1 MASTPESITN
11 ALAPSRQAFYQSI
24 WQEHFPKLNLNGSSK
39 ISVSDIEMAETLLS
53 WLKDSS
59 HDLPKSISIPSSPTN
74 IASSPT
80 SPTQQPFPSKTLDP
94 TLAKIANITL
104 LDETQFIP
112 DDSLTHAFAHINIYH
127 HTLTLPLLKQIFYS
141 LIPKGIAVI
150 TITKHNPL
158 ASILSSILSTSS
170 RRNSTSSFDEGYI
183 STEQDI
189 RDMAEKAGFEVGKIR
204 ISERRIEVK
213 GKEELKRLRGE
224 MERIL
229 DMAVGQ
235 RGDAQSW
242 ERGFDGV
249 WEKEVGKNGGA
260 GTEGERSLGVEC
272 WVLVAMKWDL
282 LCA

>member
-1 MASTPESITN
+1 MASTPESITK

-24 WQEHFPKLNLNGSSK
+24 WQEHFSKLNLNGSSN

-59 HDLPKSISIPSSPTN
+59 HDLPKSISIPSMPSNFT
-74 IASSPT
+74 SSPT
-80 SPTQQPFPSKTLDP
+80 SPTQTPFPPRTLDP
-94 TLAKIANITL
+94 TLAKVANIKL
-104 LDETQFIP
+104 LDGTESIP

-141 LIPKGIAVI
+141 LLPKGIAVI
-150 TITKHNPL
+150 SITKHNPL

-170 RRNSTSSFDEGYI
+170 RRNSTSSLDDAPI
-183 STEQDI
+183 STEQEI
-189 RDMAEKAGFEVGKIR
+189 RDLAEKAGFEIGKIR
-204 ISERRIEVK
+204 ISERRIEVR
-213 GKEELKRLRGE
+213 GQEELARLRGE

-229 DMAVGQ
+229 DMAMGQ

-242 ERGFDGV
+242 ERGFDGA
-249 WEKEVGKNGGA
+249 WEAEIGKNGG
-260 GTEGERSLGVEC
+260 GSQGERALGVEC
-272 WVLVAMKWDL
+272 WVVVAMKWDL

>member
-59 HDLPKSISIPSSPTN
+59 HDLPKSISIPSSPSN

-80 SPTQQPFPSKTLDP
+80 SPTREQCPPKTLDL
-94 TLAKIANITL
+94 TLATIANIKL
-104 LDETQFIP
+104 LDDSETIP

-127 HTLTLPLLKQIFYS
+127 HTHTLPLLKQIFYS

-183 STEQDI
+183 SSEQDI
-189 RDMAEKAGFEVGKIR
+189 RDMAEKAGFEMGKIR
-204 ISERRIEVK
+204 ISEKRIEVK
-213 GKEELKRLRGE
+213 GKEELGRLRGE

-229 DMAVGQ
+229 DMAMGQ

-249 WEKEVGKNGGA
+249 WEKEVGKNGEN
-260 GTEGERSLGVEC
+260 EGERSLGVEC

>member
-1 MASTPESITN
+1 MASTPESITK
-11 ALAPSRQAFYQSI
+11 ALAPARQAFYQSI
-24 WQEHFPKLNLNGSSK
+24 WQEHFPKLNLNGSSN
-39 ISVSDIEMAETLLS
+39 ISISDIEMAETLLS
-53 WLKDSS
+53 WLKDSH
-59 HDLPKSISIPSSPTN
+59 HDLPKGISIPSTPSN

-80 SPTQQPFPSKTLDP
+80 SPTQPQLPLKTLDP
-94 TLAKIANITL
+94 TLAKIANIKL
-104 LDETQFIP
+104 LDETEAIP
-112 DDSLTHAFAHINIYH
+112 DDSLTHAFAHIDVH
-127 HTLTLPLLKQIFYS
+127 HHSLTLPLLKQIFYS

-150 TITKHNPL
+150 SITKHNPL

-170 RRNSTSSFDEGYI
+170 RRNSTSSLDDVPI
-183 STEQDI
+183 ATEQDI
-189 RDMAEKAGFEVGKIR
+189 RDLAEKAGFEVGKIR
-204 ISERRIEVK
+204 ISERRIEVR
-213 GKEELKRLRGE
+213 GKEELVRLRGE

-249 WEKEVGKNGGA
+249 WEAEMAKNGGDS
-260 GTEGERSLGVEC
+260 EGQRSLGVEC